1 MRAFYRIALAAS
13 IGLTLTVGM
22 ASHGIAQQQTNS
34 VEQQLVGTWLLVSD
48 VATRPDGTRF
58 EPFGGNTKGIL
69 MFDRTGRFSIQYSG
83 DARRKVAS
91 NDRLKGTPEE
101 NKANSEGTQAY
112 YGTYSVDATGRTLT
126 FHVERNSF
134 PNWDNTDLKRTIT
147 LTGDELKWSIPR
159 ISTGGGTAVNV
170 WKRAK

>member
-1 MRAFYRIALAAS
+1 MRAFYRIALAAF
-13 IGLTLTVGM
+13 IGLALTVGM

-34 VEQQLVGTWLLVSD
+34 VEQQLVGTWFLVSD
-48 VATRPDGTRF
+48 VATRPDGTPL
-58 EPFGGNTKGIL
+58 EPFGDNPKGIL
-69 MFDRTGRFSIQYSG
+69 MFDRMGHFSIQYSG

-91 NDRLKGTPEE
+91 NDRLRGTPEE
-101 NKANSEGTQAY
+101 DKANAKGTQAY
-112 YGTYSVDATGRTLT
+112 YGTYSVDAAGRTLT

-147 LTGDELKWSIPR
+147 LAGDELKWSIPR

>member
-1 MRAFYRIALAAS
+1 MRAFFRISLAAFM
-13 IGLTLTVGM
+13 GLALTVGM
-22 ASHGIAQQQTNS
+22 ASHGIAQQQTKS
-34 VEQQLVGTWLLVSD
+34 VEQQLVGTWFLVSD
-48 VATRPDGTRF
+48 VATRADGTPF
-58 EPFGGNTKGIL
+58 EPFGDNPKGIL
-69 MFDRTGRFSIQYSG
+69 MFDRMGHFSIQYSG

-91 NDRLKGTPEE
+91 HDRLKGTPEE
-101 NKANSEGTQAY
+101 DKANAKGTQAY

-147 LTGDELKWSIPR
+147 LAGDELKWSIPR